1 MTQASS
7 FFIGGAVASLG
18 LHLLFFGF
26 LTPCLTPERYAFS
39 RPQAVFLGAILA
51 RSDVETLGASS
62 QEGGSALGAV
72 LHPAGAE
79 AASYH
84 VREPQVPLKP
94 LPVLTQ
100 ASVVE
105 TPQESPV
112 PARGPAARRGPA
124 RVDFYL
130 FDPPAFLRNV
140 DFSDLKKMVGRE
152 DVAAHMECALTLTPD
167 GRVRAVRRITGSG
180 HPILDSFI
188 IFKLQRAVFA
198 TDDLNVEQPVRL
210 FIRLK

>member
-1 MTQASS
+1 MTRSSS

-18 LHLLFFGF
+18 LHLLFFGL

-39 RPQAVFLGAILA
+39 RWDAVFLGAILA
-51 RSDVETLGASS
+51 RVDLKTVGVSL
-62 QEGGSALGAV
+62 QEGGTALGAV
-72 LHPAGAE
+72 LLAPGK

-84 VREPQVPLKP
+84 AKEPQAPLKP
-94 LPVLTQ
+94 LPAL
-100 ASVVE
+100 AEMSVMGA
-105 TPQESPV
+105 PQESPV
-112 PARGPAARRGPA
+112 PAHGAGAPRSPA
-124 RVDFYL
+124 RVHFYL

-140 DFSDLKKMVGRE
+140 DFSDLKKMVERE

-188 IFKLQRAVFA
+188 IFKLQRAVFQ